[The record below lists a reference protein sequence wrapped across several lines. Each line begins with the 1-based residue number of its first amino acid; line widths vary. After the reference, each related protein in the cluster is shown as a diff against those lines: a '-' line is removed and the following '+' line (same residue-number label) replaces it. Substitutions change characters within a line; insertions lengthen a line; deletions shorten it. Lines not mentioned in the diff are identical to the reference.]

1 MSPDHEAMARNNPHP
16 AALRRWLRGLERAF
30 IVLAAV
36 SLGWYASA
44 WVGGR
49 MSEIDGAHEL
59 QELSAFRPVAAAT
72 PAAARSSAPPE
83 PASVI
88 GRIVIPRLEVSAI
101 VREGVDPRTLRRGV
115 GHVPGTALPGEIGNA
130 ALAAHRDTI
139 FRPLKDVRPGDRV
152 LVETPRGTSEYVVR
166 DTRIVEPTD
175 LSVLDATGG
184 QTLTL
189 VTCYPFNFI
198 GSAPQRFIVRATGD

>member
-1 MSPDHEAMARNNPHP
+1 MARSNPHP

-30 IVLAAV
+30 IVLAVV
-36 SLGWYASA
+36 SLGWYATA

-49 MSEIDGAHEL
+49 MSEIEGAHEL
-59 QELSAFRPVAAAT
+59 QELSAFRPVAAGT
-72 PAAARSSAPPE
+72 PAAARSSAPPA
-83 PASVI
+83 PASVV
-88 GRIVIPRLEVSAI
+88 GRIVIPRLKLSAI
-101 VREGVDPRTLRRGV
+101 VREGVDARTLRRGV